1 MNKKEF
7 TSIGLTP
14 ETKNLLSLLQKGR
27 TFEELL
33 NKMAHYF
40 IKSELDV
47 FSLRPY
53 AEETLLKE
61 LQTIKKEQERTIKI
75 IKAQEKDY
83 KSLFASKND
92 LQHIK
97 INNDRSEIITVEDLQ
112 NNGMTQEELL
122 SLIDAANENNRVIS
136 LQEKRIEEL
145 EQKLAIKGNQIPNI
159 SSPNIPNKETET
171 EENLIQMSFTEAIRE
186 LIKYER
192 IKPSEQREYDKD
204 IFEKTKVVLDAS
216 VQIENEEIQEAYDK
230 FISTLEY
237 FDMIKVYWT
246 DDITTEP
253 YIKSKNHLLS
263 LL

>member
-1 MNKKEF
+1 MKNIKFSDETYNLLVLLKKEE
-7 TSIGLTP
+7 S
-14 ETKNLLSLLQKGR
+14 
-27 TFEELL
+27 FESLL
-33 NKMAHYF
+33 NKMANYF

-47 FSLRPY
+47 FNLRPY
-53 AEETLLKE
+53 AEETILKE

-83 KSLFASKND
+83 KALFASKND
-92 LQHIK
+92 LQNIK
-97 INNDRSEIITVEDLQ
+97 INNTRSEIITIEDLQ

-122 SLIDAANENNRVIS
+122 SLIDAANENNLVIS
-136 LQEKRIEEL
+136 EKNKRIEEL
-145 EQKLAIKGNQIPNI
+145 EKKIASSVDKEYKISSTNI
-159 SSPNIPNKETET
+159 SNKEAAI
-171 EENLIQMSFTEAIRE
+171 EENLIQMSFSEAIRE
-186 LIKYER
+186 LIKHER

-204 IFEKTKVVLDAS
+204 LFEKMKVVLEAS
-216 VQIENEEIQEAYDK
+216 VQIENEEIQEAYRE

-253 YIKSKNHLLS
+253 YLKAKNHLLS